1 MLLETEGILNSRPLT
16 YVYDEIG
23 YQPLTPSHLLHGRR
37 LPFLA
42 GNLEFNVDAVEDA
55 ATHTKRFCY
64 LVKTLNHF
72 SSRWKQEYLTDL
84 REFHRNRLTGQPNI
98 QKGDVVLIKEENLKR
113 NSWKL
118 GLVEELVKGKDGVI
132 RGAKVSIC
140 NKGKKDIL
148 SRPLQKLIPL
158 EVQNENGE
166 EGLNDEKTV
175 KDGRMRMLPGLSFGA
190 LRQRTHAGKPA

>member
-118 GLVEELVKGKDGVI
+118 
-132 RGAKVSIC
+132 
-140 NKGKKDIL
+140 
-148 SRPLQKLIPL
+148 
-158 EVQNENGE
+158 
-166 EGLNDEKTV
+166 
-175 KDGRMRMLPGLSFGA
+175 
-190 LRQRTHAGKPA
+190 